1 MNQKMTIWI
10 YMIKVVVWLQQQRLL
25 QVIKRFLFLKQPQ
38 SVPSSKVE
46 DIEKESHERKES
58 ISGYR
63 IIHVNILGLVMV
75 EILCAM
81 CGL

>member
-46 DIEKESHERKES
+46 DIEEESHKRKES